1 MLFCFKFFIFHKS
14 MGINFLI
21 VIGAYLLGSIP
32 SAVWIGKATKG
43 IDVREH
49 GSKNAGA
56 TNTMRVLGVKTG
68 IPVLLVDVFKGF
80 AAVSLA
86 LLSPVF
92 ESGTNAFVNF
102 QLALGAASVIGH
114 VFPVFAGFRGGKG
127 VATIVGI
134 LLALH
139 WQATL
144 VAIVV
149 FFICLFISKYV
160 SLSSLTMSLSF
171 PVSVIFIFKTDSIT
185 LKIFS
190 IAVCVLLFITH
201 RKNISRLLHGKESKA
216 TFLFKEREKKS

>member
-1 MLFCFKFFIFHKS
+1 MIVN
-14 MGINFLI
+14 ILI
-21 VIGAYLLGSIP
+21 AITAYLLGSIP

-68 IPVLLVDVFKGF
+68 IPVLLIDVFKGF
-80 AAVSLA
+80 AAVKLA
-86 LLSPVF
+86 LWSAGF

-102 QLALGAASVIGH
+102 QLVLGAAAVVGH

-139 WQATL
+139 WQATF
-144 VAIVV
+144 VAIVL
-149 FFICLFISKYV
+149 FFITLFISKYV
-160 SLSSLTMSLSF
+160 SLGSLMMGLSF
-171 PVSVIFIFKTDSIT
+171 PVSVIFIFRTDSIS

-190 IAVCVLLFITH
+190 MVVCILLFVTH
-201 RKNISRLLHGKESKA
+201 RKNITRLLKGTENKA
-216 TFLFKEREKKS
+216 TFLFKNKIS

>member
-1 MLFCFKFFIFHKS
+1 MAFIDL
-14 MGINFLI
+14 LI
-21 VIGAYLLGSIP
+21 VTGAYLLGSIP

-56 TNTMRVLGVKTG
+56 TNTMRVLGVITG
-68 IPVLLVDVFKGF
+68 IPVLLIDVFKGF
-80 AAVSLA
+80 AAVKLV
-86 LLSPVF
+86 LLSPTF
-92 ESGTNAFVNF
+92 ETGANAFVNF
-102 QLALGAASVIGH
+102 QLVLGAAAVIGH

-144 VAIVV
+144 VAIAI
-149 FFICLFISKYV
+149 FFISLFISKYV
-160 SLSSLTMSLSF
+160 SLSSLMMGLSF
-171 PVSVIFIFKTDSIT
+171 PVSVIFIFNTESIS

-190 IAVCVLLFITH
+190 IVVCVLLFVTH
-201 RKNISRLLHGKESKA
+201 RKNIERLLSGKESKA
-216 TFLFKEREKKS
+216 TFLFKAK

>member
-1 MLFCFKFFIFHKS
+1 MI
-14 MGINFLI
+14 INLLI
-21 VIGAYLLGSIP
+21 VTGAYLLGSIP

-43 IDVREH
+43 VDVREH

-68 IPVLLVDVFKGF
+68 IPVLLIDILKGF
-80 AAVSLA
+80 AAVKLA

-92 ESGTNAFVNF
+92 EANTNPFVNF
-102 QLALGAASVIGH
+102 QLILGAAAVLGH
-114 VFPVFAGFRGGKG
+114 VFPIFAGFRGGKG

-144 VAIVV
+144 IAIVV
-149 FFICLFISKYV
+149 FLITLIISKYV
-160 SLSSLTMSLSF
+160 SLGSLIMGLSF
-171 PVSVIFIFKTDSIT
+171 PVSVICIFHADSIS

-190 IAVCVLLFITH
+190 VAVSILLLVTH
-201 RKNISRLLHGKESKA
+201 RKNISRLLKGTENKA
-216 TFLFKEREKKS
+216 TFLFKRGD

>member
-1 MLFCFKFFIFHKS
+1 MITN
-14 MGINFLI
+14 ILI
-21 VIGAYLLGSIP
+21 ITAAYLLGSIP

-43 IDVREH
+43 VDVREH

-68 IPVLLVDVFKGF
+68 IPVLLIDVFKGF
-80 AAVSLA
+80 AAVKLA
-86 LLSPVF
+86 ILSPTF
-92 ESGTNAFVNF
+92 ETGANAFVNF
-102 QLALGAASVIGH
+102 QLVLGAAAVIGH

-144 VAIVV
+144 VAIAI
-149 FFICLFISKYV
+149 FFISLFISKYV
-160 SLSSLTMSLSF
+160 SLSSLMMGLSF
-171 PVSVIFIFKTDSIT
+171 PVSVIFIFNTESIS

-190 IAVCVLLFITH
+190 IVVCVLLFITH
-201 RKNISRLLHGKESKA
+201 RKNIGRLLNGKESKA
-216 TFLFKEREKKS
+216 TFLFKSK

>member
-1 MLFCFKFFIFHKS
+1 
-14 MGINFLI
+14 LI
-21 VIGAYLLGSIP
+21 VAGAYLLGSIP

-43 IDVREH
+43 VDVREH

-56 TNTMRVLGVKTG
+56 ANTMRVLGVKIG

-80 AAVSLA
+80 AAVTLA
-86 LLSPVF
+86 FLSSF

-102 QLALGAASVIGH
+102 QLILGAASVLGH

-144 VAIVV
+144 VAIVI
-149 FFICLFISKYV
+149 FFISLFISKYV
-160 SLSSLTMSLSF
+160 SLSSLMMGLSF
-171 PVSVIFIFKTDSIT
+171 PISVIFIFNADSIS

-190 IAVCVLLFITH
+190 AAVCILLFFTH
-201 RKNISRLLHGKESKA
+201 RTNISRLLHGKENKA
-216 TFLFKEREKKS
+216 TFLFKER

>member
-1 MLFCFKFFIFHKS
+1 MVFDI
-14 MGINFLI
+14 LI
-21 VIGAYLLGSIP
+21 LIGAYLLGSIP
-32 SAVWIGKATKG
+32 SAVWIGKAAKG
-43 IDVREH
+43 VDVREH

-80 AAVSLA
+80 AAVKLA
-86 LLSPVF
+86 LLSSVF
-92 ESGTNAFVNF
+92 ESGTNAFVNY
-102 QLALGAASVIGH
+102 QLILGAASVVGH

-144 VAIVV
+144 VAIAI
-149 FFICLFISKYV
+149 FFISLFISKYV
-160 SLSSLTMSLSF
+160 SLSSLMMGLSF
-171 PVSVIFIFKTDSIT
+171 PVSVIFIFKTDSIS

-190 IAVCVLLFITH
+190 IAVCILLFITH
-201 RKNISRLLHGKESKA
+201 RQNISRLLHGKEGKA
-216 TFLFKEREKKS
+216 TFLFEQR

>member
-1 MLFCFKFFIFHKS
+1 MSEFPVL
-14 MGINFLI
+14 MNLLI
-21 VIGAYLLGSIP
+21 ITAAYLLGSIP
-32 SAVWIGKATKG
+32 SAVWTGKAAKG

-68 IPVLLVDVFKGF
+68 IPVLLMDVFKGF
-80 AAVSLA
+80 AAVKLVF
-86 LLSPVF
+86 LSPDF
-92 ESGTNAFVNF
+92 ETGTNAFVNF
-102 QLALGAASVIGH
+102 QLLLGAAAVLGH

-144 VAIVV
+144 VAIAV
-149 FFICLFISKYV
+149 FFISLFISKYV
-160 SLSSLTMSLSF
+160 SLSSLMMGLSF
-171 PVSVIFIFKTDSIT
+171 PVSVIFIFRTDSIS

-190 IAVCVLLFITH
+190 AVVCFLLFVTH
-201 RKNISRLLHGKESKA
+201 RKNISRLLNGKESKA
-216 TFLFKEREKKS
+216 TFLFKNIKS